1 MPIKHFLLTHVPGY
15 PTWCNHAG
23 EEWTSDSTGLAQNV
37 QCSQPC
43 PASGTSST
51 YFVFFSHVP
60 VAWFA
65 KWFPLSKHH
74 CALKGIDAVYNQA
87 CEQFMLWCFDFWYG
101 LGCHR
106 KDHQQFG
113 TDSMHCRFQY
123 RICSGN
129 LSYAYILVSSPKALI
144 SLNKHYSGIIVYIFF
159 IFIYLH
165 IFSAE

>member
-1 MPIKHFLLTHVPGY
+1 M
-15 PTWCNHAG
+15 
-23 EEWTSDSTGLAQNV
+23 
-37 QCSQPC
+37 QPC
-43 PASGTSST
+43 WRRVDEWFNWLGTKCAMFSAMPS
-51 YFVFFSHVP
+51 FRHKQHVFCVFSHVP

-74 CALKGIDAVYNQA
+74 CALKGIYAVYNQA